1 MTMLERTGI
10 PTDDDLEKVI
20 PDKKRLAKGPVVII
34 ECFQKIPCDPCAI
47 SCKLGVIKPFKDIND
62 LPQVDFD
69 KCTGCG
75 ICISSCPGLAIF
87 VIDMNYSE
95 EKSLIK
101 LPHEMLPL
109 PEKGENVYAL
119 DRAGS
124 ILGKVKVIKVLKIKN
139 KTNIISIEVPKSMV
153 MKVRSIKVEDKNN
166 ER

>member
-1 MTMLERTGI
+1 MLEKTGI

-34 ECFQKIPCDPCAI
+34 ECFQRIPCDPCAI
-47 SCKLGVIKPFKDIND
+47 SCKLGAIKPFKDIND
-62 LPQVDFD
+62 LPIVDFD

-87 VIDMNYSE
+87 VIDMNYSD

-101 LPHEMLPL
+101 IPHEMLPL
-109 PEKGENVYAL
+109 PEKGEDVYAL

-124 ILGKVKVIKVLKIKN
+124 MLGKAKVIRVLKIKN
-139 KTNIISIEVPKSMV
+139 KTNIISLEIPKSMA
-153 MKVRSIKVEDKNN
+153 MKVRSIKVEGKN
-166 ER
+166 

>member
-1 MTMLERTGI
+1 MLERTGI

-20 PDKKRLAKGPVVII
+20 PDKERLTKGPVVII

-47 SCKLGVIKPFKDIND
+47 SCKLGAIKPFNDIND
-62 LPQVDFD
+62 LPQVDFE

-75 ICISSCPGLAIF
+75 VCISSCPGLAIF
-87 VIDMNYSE
+87 VMEMNYSD

-109 PEKGENVYAL
+109 PEKGDDVYAL

-124 ILGKVKVIKVLKIKN
+124 MLGKVKVIKVLKIKN
-139 KTNIISIEVPKSMV
+139 KTNIISIEVPKSMA

>member
-1 MTMLERTGI
+1 MLERTGI

-20 PDKKRLAKGPVVII
+20 PNKERLAKGPVVII
-34 ECFQKIPCDPCAI
+34 ECFQRIPCDPCAI
-47 SCKLGVIKPFKDIND
+47 SCKLGAIKPFKDIND
-62 LPQVDFD
+62 LPIVDFD

-87 VIDMNYSE
+87 VIDINYSE

-109 PEKGENVYAL
+109 PEKGEDVYAL
-119 DRAGS
+119 DRAGG
-124 ILGKVKVIKVLKIKN
+124 ILGKAKVVRVLKIKS
-139 KTNIISIEVPKSMV
+139 KTNIISLEVPKSMA
-153 MKVRSIKVEDKNN
+153 MKVRSVKVEDKNN

>member
-1 MTMLERTGI
+1 LTRLERTGI
-10 PTDDDLEKVI
+10 PADDDLEKVT
-20 PDKKRLAKGPVVII
+20 PDKKRLAKGAVVII

-47 SCKLGVIKPFKDIND
+47 SCKVGAIKPFKDIND
-62 LPQVDFD
+62 LPIVDFD

-87 VIDMNYSE
+87 VIDMNYSD

-109 PEKGENVYAL
+109 PEKGEDVYAL

-124 ILGKVKVIKVLKIKN
+124 ILGKVKVVRVLKIKN
-139 KTNIISIEVPKSMV
+139 RTNIISLEVPKSMV
-153 MKVRSIKVEDKNN
+153 MKVRSIKVEGKN
-166 ER
+166 

>member
-1 MTMLERTGI
+1 MLERTGI
-10 PTDDDLEKVI
+10 PTDNDLEKVI
-20 PDKKRLAKGPVVII
+20 PNKKRLAKGPVVII

-47 SCKLGVIKPFKDIND
+47 SCKLGAIKPFKDIND

-87 VIDMNYSE
+87 VIDLNYSE
-95 EKSLIK
+95 KKSLIK
-101 LPHEMLPL
+101 LPYEMLPL
-109 PEKGENVYAL
+109 PEKGEDVYAL

-124 ILGKVKVIKVLKIKN
+124 ILAKVKVIKVLKIKN
-139 KTNIISIEVPKSMV
+139 KTNIISLEVPKSLA

>member
-1 MTMLERTGI
+1 MLERTGI

-20 PDKKRLAKGPVVII
+20 PDKKRLAQGPVVII

-47 SCKLGVIKPFKDIND
+47 SCKLGAIKPFKDIND
-62 LPQVDFD
+62 LPQIDFD

-87 VIDMNYSE
+87 VIDMNYLE

-109 PEKGENVYAL
+109 PEKGEDVYAL
-119 DRAGS
+119 DRAGG
-124 ILGKVKVIKVLKIKN
+124 ILGKAKVVRVLKIKN
-139 KTNIISIEVPKSMV
+139 KTNIISLEVPKSMA
-153 MKVRSIKVEDKNN
+153 MKVRSIKV
-166 ER
+166 

>member
-1 MTMLERTGI
+1 MLERAGI

-20 PDKKRLAKGPVVII
+20 PDKKRLAQGPVVII

-47 SCKLGVIKPFKDIND
+47 SCKLGAIKPFKDIND

-87 VIDMNYSE
+87 VIDMNYSD

-109 PEKGENVYAL
+109 PEKGEDVYAL
-119 DRAGS
+119 DRVGS
-124 ILGKVKVIKVLKIKN
+124 ILGKVKVVRVLKIKN
-139 KTNIISIEVPKSMV
+139 KTNIISLEVPKSMA

>member
-1 MTMLERTGI
+1 MLERAGI

-47 SCKLGVIKPFKDIND
+47 SCKLGAIKSFKDIND
-62 LPQVDFD
+62 LPIVDFD

-87 VIDMNYSE
+87 VIDMNYSD

-109 PEKGENVYAL
+109 PEKGEDVYAL
-119 DRAGS
+119 DRVGS
-124 ILGKVKVIKVLKIKN
+124 ILGKVKVVRVLKIKN
-139 KTNIISIEVPKSMV
+139 KTNIISLEVPKNMA

>member
-1 MTMLERTGI
+1 VLERTGI
-10 PTDDDLEKVI
+10 PNDDDLEKVI

-34 ECFQKIPCDPCAI
+34 ECFQKIPCDPCAA
-47 SCKLGVIKPFKDIND
+47 SCKFEAIKPFKDIND
-62 LPQVDFD
+62 LPQIDFD

-87 VIDMNYSE
+87 VIDMNYSDD
-95 EKSLIK
+95 KSLIK

-109 PEKGENVYAL
+109 PEKGEEVYAL

-124 ILGKVKVIKVLKIKN
+124 VLGKVKVIKVLKIIN
-139 KTNIISIEVPKSMV
+139 KTNIISLEVPKSMA
-153 MKVRSIKVEDKNN
+153 MKVRSIKAEDKNN

>member
-1 MTMLERTGI
+1 MLERTGI

-20 PDKKRLAKGPVVII
+20 PDKKRLAQGPVVII

-47 SCKLGVIKPFKDIND
+47 SCKLGAIKPFKDIND

-87 VIDMNYSE
+87 VIDENYSE
-95 EKSLIK
+95 ENSLIK

-109 PEKGENVYAL
+109 PQKGEEIYAL
-119 DRAGS
+119 DRAGETV
-124 ILGKVKVIKVLKIKN
+124 GKAKVVKVVKIKS
-139 KTNIISIEVPKSMV
+139 KTNIISISVPKNMA
-153 MKVRSIKVEDKNN
+153 MKIRSIRAEDKRNG
-166 ER
+166 

>member
-1 MTMLERTGI
+1 MLERTGI

-20 PDKKRLAKGPVVII
+20 PDKERLTKGPVVII

-47 SCKLGVIKPFKDIND
+47 SCKLGAIKPFNDIND
-62 LPQVDFD
+62 LPQVDFE

-75 ICISSCPGLAIF
+75 VCISSCPGLAIF
-87 VIDMNYSE
+87 VMEMNYSD

-109 PEKGENVYAL
+109 PEKGDDVYAL

-124 ILGKVKVIKVLKIKN
+124 MLGKAKVIKVLKIKN
-139 KTNIISIEVPKSMV
+139 KTNIISLEVPKSMA

>member
-1 MTMLERTGI
+1 MLERTGI

-20 PDKKRLAKGPVVII
+20 PDKKRLVQGPVVII

-47 SCKLGVIKPFKDIND
+47 SCKLGAIKPFRDIND

-87 VIDMNYSE
+87 VIDMNYLD

-101 LPHEMLPL
+101 LPHEILPL
-109 PEKGENVYAL
+109 PEKGEDVYAL

-124 ILGKVKVIKVLKIKN
+124 MLGKVKVIKVLKIKN

>member
-1 MTMLERTGI
+1 MLERTGI
-10 PTDDDLEKVI
+10 PTDDDLEKII
-20 PDKKRLAKGPVVII
+20 PGKKRLARGPVVII

-47 SCKLGVIKPFKDIND
+47 SCKFGAIKPFKDIND

-69 KCTGCG
+69 KCSGCG

-95 EKSLIK
+95 GKALIK

-109 PEKGENVYAL
+109 PEKGEVVYAL
-119 DRAGS
+119 DRAGGK
-124 ILGKVKVIKVLKIKN
+124 LGKAKVAKVLKIKN
-139 KTNIISIEVPKSMV
+139 KTNIISLTVPKSMA

>member
-1 MTMLERTGI
+1 MLERTGI
-10 PTDDDLEKVI
+10 PTDNDLEKVI
-20 PDKKRLAKGPVVII
+20 PDKKRLAQGPVVII

-47 SCKLGVIKPFKDIND
+47 SCKLGAIKPFKDIND

-109 PEKGENVYAL
+109 PEKGEDVYAL

-124 ILGKVKVIKVLKIKN
+124 ILGKAKVVRVLKIKN
-139 KTNIISIEVPKSMV
+139 KTNIISLELPKSMA

>member
-1 MTMLERTGI
+1 MLERTGI
-10 PTDDDLEKVI
+10 PTDNDLEKVI
-20 PDKKRLAKGPVVII
+20 PDKKRLAQGPVVII

-47 SCKLGVIKPFKDIND
+47 SCKLGAIKPFKDIND

-95 EKSLIK
+95 EKCLIK

-109 PEKGENVYAL
+109 PEKGEDVYAL

-124 ILGKVKVIKVLKIKN
+124 ILGKAKVVRVLKIKN
-139 KTNIISIEVPKSMV
+139 KTNIISLEVPKSMA

>member
-1 MTMLERTGI
+1 MLERTGI
-10 PTDDDLEKVI
+10 PTDDDLEKII

-34 ECFQKIPCDPCAI
+34 ECFQRIPCDPCAI
-47 SCKLGVIKPFKDIND
+47 SCKLGAIKPFKDIND
-62 LPQVDFD
+62 SPIVDFD

-87 VIDMNYSE
+87 VIDMNYSD

-109 PEKGENVYAL
+109 PEKGEDVYAL

-124 ILGKVKVIKVLKIKN
+124 ILGKVKVVRVLKIKN
-139 KTNIISIEVPKSMV
+139 KTNIISLEVPKSMV
-153 MKVRSIKVEDKNN
+153 MKVRSIKVEGRNQ
-166 ER
+166 

>member
-1 MTMLERTGI
+1 MLERTGI
-10 PTDDDLEKVI
+10 PTDNDLEKVI

-47 SCKLGVIKPFKDIND
+47 SCKLGAIKPFKDIND
-62 LPQVDFD
+62 LPQVDFN

-87 VIDMNYSE
+87 VIDKNYSE
-95 EKSLIK
+95 KKSLIK

-109 PEKGENVYAL
+109 PEKGEDVYAL
-119 DRAGS
+119 DRAGD
-124 ILGKVKVIKVLKIKN
+124 ILGKARVVSVLKTKN
-139 KTNIISIEVPKSMV
+139 KTNIISLEVPKSMV

>member
-1 MTMLERTGI
+1 MLERTGI
-10 PTDDDLEKVI
+10 PTDDNLEKVT

-47 SCKLGVIKPFKDIND
+47 SCKLGAIKPFKDIND
-62 LPQVDFD
+62 LPMVDFD

-87 VIDMNYSE
+87 VIDMNYSD

-101 LPHEMLPL
+101 LPHEMIPL
-109 PEKGENVYAL
+109 PEKGEDVYAL

-124 ILGKVKVIKVLKIKN
+124 ILGKVKVVRVLKIKN
-139 KTNIISIEVPKSMV
+139 KTNIISLEVPKSMV
-153 MKVRSIKVEDKNN
+153 MKVRSIKMEGKN
-166 ER
+166 

>member
-1 MTMLERTGI
+1 MLERTGI

-20 PDKKRLAKGPVVII
+20 PDKKRLAQGPVVII

-47 SCKLGVIKPFKDIND
+47 SCKLGAIKPFKDIND

-87 VIDMNYSE
+87 VIDLNYSE

-109 PEKGENVYAL
+109 PEKGEDVYAL
-119 DRAGS
+119 DRDGS

>member
-1 MTMLERTGI
+1 MLERTGI
-10 PTDDDLEKVI
+10 PTDNDLEKVI

-47 SCKLGVIKPFKDIND
+47 SCKLGAIKPFKDIND
-62 LPQVDFD
+62 LPQVDFN

-87 VIDMNYSE
+87 VIDKNYSE

-109 PEKGENVYAL
+109 PEKGEDVYVL
-119 DRAGS
+119 DRAGA
-124 ILGKVKVIKVLKIKN
+124 ILGKAKVARVLKIKN
-139 KTNIISIEVPKSMV
+139 KTNIISLEVPKSMA

>member
-1 MTMLERTGI
+1 MLERTGI

-20 PDKKRLAKGPVVII
+20 PDKKRLAQGPVVII

-47 SCKLGVIKPFKDIND
+47 SCKLGAIKPFKDIND

-69 KCTGCG
+69 KCSGCG

-109 PEKGENVYAL
+109 PEKGEDVYAL
-119 DRAGS
+119 DRAGG
-124 ILGKVKVIKVLKIKN
+124 ILGKAKVVRVLKIKN
-139 KTNIISIEVPKSMV
+139 KTNIISLEVPKSMA
-153 MKVRSIKVEDKNN
+153 MKVRSIKVEDKTN

>member
-1 MTMLERTGI
+1 MLERTGI
-10 PTDDDLEKVI
+10 PTDDDLGKI
-20 PDKKRLAKGPVVII
+20 TPDKKRLAKGAVVII

-47 SCKLGVIKPFKDIND
+47 SCKLGAIKPFRDIND

-87 VIDMNYSE
+87 VIEMNYSD
-95 EKSLIK
+95 EKSLVK

-109 PEKGENVYAL
+109 PEKGEDVYAL

-124 ILGKVKVIKVLKIKN
+124 ILGRVKVVRVLKIKN
-139 KTNIISIEVPKSMV
+139 KTNVISLEVPKSMV
-153 MKVRSIKVEDKNN
+153 MKVRSIKAEGKN
-166 ER
+166 

>member
-1 MTMLERTGI
+1 MLERTGI

-47 SCKLGVIKPFKDIND
+47 SCKLGAIKPFEDIND
-62 LPQVDFD
+62 LPVVDFD

-87 VIDMNYSE
+87 VIDLNYSE

-109 PEKGENVYAL
+109 PEKGEEVYAL
-119 DRAGS
+119 DRDGS
-124 ILGKVKVIKVLKIKN
+124 ILGKAKVVRVLKIKN
-139 KTNIISIEVPKSMV
+139 KTHIISLEVPKSMV

>member
-1 MTMLERTGI
+1 MLERTGI
-10 PTDDDLEKVI
+10 PTDDDLEKVT
-20 PDKKRLAKGPVVII
+20 PDKKRLAKGAVVII

-47 SCKLGVIKPFKDIND
+47 SCKLGAIKPFKDIND
-62 LPQVDFD
+62 LPIVDFD

-87 VIDMNYSE
+87 VIDMNYSD

-109 PEKGENVYAL
+109 PEKGEDVYAL

-124 ILGKVKVIKVLKIKN
+124 ILGKVKVVRVLKIKN
-139 KTNIISIEVPKSMV
+139 KTNIISLEVPKSMV
-153 MKVRSIKVEDKNN
+153 MKVRSIKVEGRNQ
-166 ER
+166 

>member
-1 MTMLERTGI
+1 MLERTGI
-10 PTDDDLEKVI
+10 PTDDDLEEVS
-20 PDKKRLAKGPVVII
+20 PDKERLAKGAVVII

-47 SCKLGVIKPFKDIND
+47 SCKLGAIKPFKDIND
-62 LPQVDFD
+62 LPIVDFD

-87 VIDMNYSE
+87 VIDMNYSD

-109 PEKGENVYAL
+109 PEKGEDVYAL

-124 ILGKVKVIKVLKIKN
+124 ILGKVKVVRVLKIKN
-139 KTNIISIEVPKSMV
+139 KTNIISLEVPKSMA
-153 MKVRSIKVEDKNN
+153 MKVRSIKVENKNN

>member
-1 MTMLERTGI
+1 MLERTGI

-47 SCKLGVIKPFKDIND
+47 SCKLGAIKPFKDIND
-62 LPQVDFD
+62 LPIVDFD

-75 ICISSCPGLAIF
+75 ICISSCPGLAVF
-87 VIDMNYSE
+87 VIDMNYSD

-109 PEKGENVYAL
+109 PEKGEDVYAL

-124 ILGKVKVIKVLKIKN
+124 ILGKVKVVRVLKIKN
-139 KTNIISIEVPKSMV
+139 KTNIISLEVPKSMA
-153 MKVRSIKVEDKNN
+153 MEVRSIKMEGKNQ
-166 ER
+166 

>member
-1 MTMLERTGI
+1 MLERNGI

-20 PDKKRLAKGPVVII
+20 PDKKRLAQGPVVII

-47 SCKLGVIKPFKDIND
+47 SCKLGAIKPFKDIND
-62 LPQVDFD
+62 LPIVDFD

-87 VIDMNYSE
+87 VIDMNYSDN
-95 EKSLIK
+95 KSLIK

-109 PEKGENVYAL
+109 PEKGEDVYAL
-119 DRAGS
+119 DRAGG
-124 ILGKVKVIKVLKIKN
+124 ILGKAKVIKVLKIKN
-139 KTNIISIEVPKSMV
+139 KTNIISLEVPKSMA

>member
-1 MTMLERTGI
+1 MLERTGI
-10 PTDDDLEKVI
+10 PTDNDLEKVI
-20 PDKKRLAKGPVVII
+20 PNKKRLAQGPVVII

-47 SCKLGVIKPFKDIND
+47 SCKLGAIKPFKDIND

-95 EKSLIK
+95 KKSLIK
-101 LPHEMLPL
+101 LPYEMLPL
-109 PEKGENVYAL
+109 PEKGEDVYAL

-124 ILGKVKVIKVLKIKN
+124 VLAKVKVIKVLKIKN
-139 KTNIISIEVPKSMV
+139 KTNIISLEVPKSLA